1 MFGQDKWCCGL
12 KNVRRRSVCNLYVG
26 PSAAPRTLVSRR
38 SDGFRESL
46 AEHPNDLTTDE
57 EILEALEA
65 AKEFDG
71 EPRALSAVYVGG
83 AADGVVIRLSTGG
96 RLTIPREDLQEVGI
110 GDKGTARG
118 NPALGGVI
126 GRSWMSTII
135 YRTCW
140 NIGGPDKW
148 MEGFRLRGVA
158 A

>member
-1 MFGQDKWCCGL
+1 MD
-12 KNVRRRSVCNLYVG
+12 R
-26 PSAAPRTLVSRR
+26 
-38 SDGFRESL
+38 
-46 AEHPNDLTTDE
+46 HPNDLTTDE

-118 NPALGGVI
+118 NPALE
-126 GRSWMSTII
+126 R
-135 YRTCW
+135 R
-140 NIGGPDKW
+140 N
-148 MEGFRLRGVA
+148 
-158 A
+158 